1 MWVEA
6 VTQAFYS
13 YGVGFGAVTTIGS
26 YNNFKKDCYKYNN
39 KNESYFGN
47 IFQIEFFF
55 KGNA

>member
-39 KNESYFGN
+39 KNESYFVN
-47 IFQIEFFF
+47 IFMIEIIFF
-55 KGNA
+55 